1 MTETEP
7 SGRANAGPGAF
18 AIRPFDGDNGDYDAH
33 IAIDKAIDPDEEG
46 SVEAL
51 RFDDAQWRHD
61 RYFKLRVVATAP
73 DGGVVGWGQL
83 SHMSWQYRS
92 ELYRVNLAVH
102 PAQQRRG
109 AGAAL
114 YQHLLAVARER
125 GAVAL
130 RADTQESRADAVAF
144 LAHRGFEEIQRY
156 WESRLDVAGFDEAA
170 FATAPQ
176 RAAGQGIT
184 LTTLAAELAA
194 SADREATLRA
204 VYALEQAAF
213 ADVPFPDPPTTIDFD
228 EWRSWVL
235 DAPGTLP
242 DAFFLARDGETYAGL
257 SNMSRNAAQPG
268 VLFQGFTGVLR
279 GYRGRGVAMALK
291 LRTVRYAREQ
301 GYREIRTGNNTRNR
315 PMLRI
320 NEAMG
325 FRKQP
330 VWIEYEKRL

>member
-1 MTETEP
+1 VTETEP
-7 SGRANAGPGAF
+7 SGRANAGPDAV
-18 AIRPFDGDNGDYDAH
+18 AIRPFDDGDYDAH

-51 RFDDAQWRHD
+51 RFDDAQWRRD

-73 DGGVVGWGQL
+73 DGRVVGWGQV
-83 SHMSWQYRS
+83 SHMPWQFRP
-92 ELYRVNLAVH
+92 ELYRVSLAVH

-109 AGAAL
+109 IGSAL
-114 YQHLLAVARER
+114 YEHLLSVARER
-125 GAVAL
+125 GAVGL
-130 RADTQESRADAVAF
+130 RADTQESRANAVAF
-144 LAHRGFEEIQRY
+144 LAHRGFGEIQRY
-156 WESRLDVAGFDEAA
+156 WESRLDVAGFDAAA

-176 RAAGQGIT
+176 RAADQGIT

-194 SADREATLRA
+194 GADREATLRA

-213 ADVPFPDPPTTIDFD
+213 ADVPFPDPPTSIDFD
-228 EWRSWVL
+228 EWRGWVL
-235 DAPGTLP
+235 DAPGALP
-242 DAFFLARDGETYAGL
+242 DAFFLAKDGGTYAGL
-257 SNMSRNAAQPG
+257 STMNRNAAQPE
-268 VLFQGFTGVLR
+268 VLYQGFTGVLR
-279 GYRGRGVAMALK
+279 EYRGKGVAMALK
-291 LRTVRYAREQ
+291 LLTVRYAREQ

-330 VWIEYEKRL
+330 VWIEYEKAL